1 MNRDTKNNY
10 SVFDTHCDTLCCV
23 RDDGKSLNENDCHV
37 DLKRMSEYKS
47 YTQVFACFIDP
58 IYKTC
63 GAERTMNLTDTFHT
77 HTQNLPQNV
86 KAVLSLEGGEG
97 IYSLSALRNYHRLG
111 VKIAALTWNYSNHI
125 ASGALESD
133 ENRGLT
139 DFGKT
144 VVAEMNKIGM
154 LIDVSHLNRKSFYDI
169 AKVTKMPIVATH
181 SCSDFICPHKRNLT
195 DEQFKIIKNSGGCD
209 MHPKS

>member
-77 HTQNLPQNV
+77 HTRNLPQNV
-86 KAVLSLEGGEG
+86 KAVLSIEGGEADIFTFG
-97 IYSLSALRNYHRLG
+97 TSQLSQARR
-111 VKIAALTWNYSNHI
+111 K
-125 ASGALESD
+125 
-133 ENRGLT
+133 NRGT
-139 DFGKT
+139 NMEPFKPYCFGCVGK
-144 VVAEMNKIGM
+144 
-154 LIDVSHLNRKSFYDI
+154 
-169 AKVTKMPIVATH
+169 
-181 SCSDFICPHKRNLT
+181 
-195 DEQFKIIKNSGGCD
+195 
-209 MHPKS
+209 

>member
-1 MNRDTKNNY
+1 
-10 SVFDTHCDTLCCV
+10 
-23 RDDGKSLNENDCHV
+23 
-37 DLKRMSEYKS
+37 
-47 YTQVFACFIDP
+47 
-58 IYKTC
+58 
-63 GAERTMNLTDTFHT
+63 MNLTDTFHT
-77 HTQNLPQNV
+77 YTQNLPQNV
-86 KAVLSLEGGEG
+86 KAVLSIEGGEG

-169 AKVTKMPIVATH
+169 AKVTKCRLSQHILARTLYVPIKG
-181 SCSDFICPHKRNLT
+181 I
-195 DEQFKIIKNSGGCD
+195 
-209 MHPKS
+209 

>member
-47 YTQVFACFIDP
+47 YTQVFACFIDQ

-86 KAVLSLEGGEG
+86 KAVLSIEGGEG
-97 IYSLSALRNYHRLG
+97 HFAIITGSA
-111 VKIAALTWNYSNHI
+111 
-125 ASGALESD
+125 
-133 ENRGLT
+133 
-139 DFGKT
+139 
-144 VVAEMNKIGM
+144 
-154 LIDVSHLNRKSFYDI
+154 
-169 AKVTKMPIVATH
+169 
-181 SCSDFICPHKRNLT
+181 
-195 DEQFKIIKNSGGCD
+195 
-209 MHPKS
+209 

>member
-86 KAVLSLEGGEG
+86 KAVLSIEGGEG

-111 VKIAALTWNYSNHI
+111 VKIAALT
-125 ASGALESD
+125 
-133 ENRGLT
+133 
-139 DFGKT
+139 
-144 VVAEMNKIGM
+144 
-154 LIDVSHLNRKSFYDI
+154 
-169 AKVTKMPIVATH
+169 
-181 SCSDFICPHKRNLT
+181 CSY
-195 DEQFKIIKNSGGCD
+195 
-209 MHPKS
+209 

>member
-86 KAVLSLEGGEG
+86 KAVLSIEGGEG
-97 IYSLSALRNYHRLG
+97 YIHFRHFAIITGSA
-111 VKIAALTWNYSNHI
+111 
-125 ASGALESD
+125 
-133 ENRGLT
+133 
-139 DFGKT
+139 
-144 VVAEMNKIGM
+144 
-154 LIDVSHLNRKSFYDI
+154 
-169 AKVTKMPIVATH
+169 
-181 SCSDFICPHKRNLT
+181 
-195 DEQFKIIKNSGGCD
+195 
-209 MHPKS
+209 